1 MITSIQRSH
10 IYRFEFL
17 KYALE
22 QFNRPEIPIRQ
33 FSIFNILTHRFLK
46 PINSFNGDLQIRH
59 ANSPLHVP
67 KQSSRTLHVSCCS
80 AAGPSRPVCPCAV
93 LNRDPGVPESR
104 SYRLNFGCVV
114 VPNENETY
122 KRAARDKSP
131 DTHFHETA
139 P

>member
-1 MITSIQRSH
+1 MITSIQDLH

-17 KYALE
+17 KYAPE
-22 QFNRPEIPIRQ
+22 QFDQQKIPIRQ
-33 FSIFNILTHRFLK
+33 FSIFNILTHHLQK
-46 PINSFNGDLQIRH
+46 PIDSFNGVLQIRP
-59 ANSPLHVP
+59 ANPPPHVP
-67 KQSSRTLHVSCCS
+67 KQSSRTLHVSRCS
-80 AAGPSRPVCPCAV
+80 AAEPSRPACPCAV
-93 LNRDPGVPESR
+93 LNRKPGVPESR

>member
-1 MITSIQRSH
+1 MITSTQNLH

-22 QFNRPEIPIRQ
+22 QFDQQKIPIRQ

-46 PINSFNGDLQIRH
+46 PIDSFNGDLQIRH

-67 KQSSRTLHVSCCS
+67 KQSSRTLHVSRCS
-80 AAGPSRPVCPCAV
+80 ATGPACPCAV
-93 LNRDPGVPESR
+93 LNREPGVPESR